1 MYIGLHVKH
10 TLFFVDLN
18 ILDTFS
24 IVLQVPNFVKKYPSS
39 GSRVAPCG
47 RTDRQ
52 TGIKITVV
60 RDQNRAST
68 GKTAD

>member
-24 IVLQVPNFVKKYPSS
+24 IVLQVPNFVKNIRP
-39 GSRVAPCG
+39 VAAELLQADVQ
-47 RTDRQ
+47 TDRQ
-52 TGIKITVV
+52 AL
-60 RDQNRAST
+60 R
-68 GKTAD
+68 